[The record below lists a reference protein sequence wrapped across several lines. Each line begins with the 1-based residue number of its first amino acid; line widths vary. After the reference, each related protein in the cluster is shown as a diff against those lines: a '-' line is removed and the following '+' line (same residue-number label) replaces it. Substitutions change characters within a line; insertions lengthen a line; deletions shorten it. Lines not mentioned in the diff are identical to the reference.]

1 MAEKIV
7 LLLVL
12 IIVILA
18 TAAQL
23 IFGELSATRGLA
35 AAGAVL
41 LVVYLWVRPKRR
53 G

>member
-23 IFGELSATRGLA
+23 MFGDFSAKRGFA
-35 AAGAVL
+35 AAGAIL
-41 LVVYLWVRPKRR
+41 LVVYLWFRPKRR
-53 G
+53 S